1 MFIFVFNKELFQEGI
16 SKSSQIVHD
25 LFNGCQG
32 MTTLNADWMKII
44 GDFTLFIVVIFVRKK
59 SNRNNVLKIL
69 PVVRLK
75 ESYQNVGGCLSN
87 WKLFNISFIRSKLPS
102 WHTFWQCKSPKLA
115 SNFTG
120 MKVLNTLTRFHVNKI
135 VTILTSSNYSY
146 IAHQGRFD
154 GWGWLS
160 GCWCGSS

>member
-44 GDFTLFIVVIFVRKK
+44 GDFTLFIVLIFVRTK

-87 WKLFNISFIRSKLPS
+87 WKVFQHQLYTLEIAQLAYFLAMQKSK
-102 WHTFWQCKSPKLA
+102 TCEQ
-115 SNFTG
+115 
-120 MKVLNTLTRFHVNKI
+120 FHRNESLKHPHAD
-135 VTILTSSNYSY
+135 SREQNCDNSY
-146 IAHQGRFD
+146 LLQ
-154 GWGWLS
+154 L
-160 GCWCGSS
+160 